1 MDRPQPPVTRET
13 GLAWARERAT
23 EPDAVEEVV
32 HQEFNG
38 DAVSGGFAFAESEQ
52 RFHIVGHDGS
62 YEVRVGGPPAAWAGF
77 IESFWATS
85 RHRNRPLPLADL
97 GVWQRA
103 AVAAAAS
110 RSATVQGLPAHDRA
124 GLETARDLDYADYLL
139 IHLNRALS
147 RMKQRDEAAA
157 VRVLAAEDHL
167 LTPPHERAWT
177 HPCPICGRP
186 AIGSQRYPRSV
197 CDTCYSRTA
206 DSSGR
211 RITGYN
217 TSLSGGFE
225 AAHVGVDGESEGI
238 CQEVTDSGRCWI
250 DGHECRIAE
259 GHFGGVVVQLAEQH

>member
-1 MDRPQPPVTRET
+1 MDRPEPPVTREAA
-13 GLAWARERAT
+13 LAWARERAT
-23 EPDAVEEVV
+23 EPGAIEEVT
-32 HQEFNG
+32 HREFN
-38 DAVSGGFAFAESEQ
+38 DDMVSGGFAFAESEQ

-85 RHRNRPLPLADL
+85 RHRNRPLPLTDL

-110 RSATVQGLPAHDRA
+110 RSATVHELPADGRA
-124 GLETARDLDYADYLL
+124 GLATARDLDYADYVL

-147 RMKQRDEAAA
+147 RREQYDEAAA
-157 VRVLAAEDHL
+157 VRVLAAADHL
-167 LTPPHERAWT
+167 LAPPHERAWT

-197 CDTCYSRTA
+197 CDSCYPRTV
-206 DSSGR
+206 DSQGR
-211 RITGYN
+211 LITGYN

-225 AAHVGVDGESEGI
+225 AAYVGADGESDGT
-238 CQEVTDSGRCWI
+238 CREVTESGRCWI
-250 DGHECRIAE
+250 DGHECSIGEA
-259 GHFGGVVVQLAEQH
+259 HFGGVVVQLVAKG